1 VSANTPSIKHRR
13 FNTPYLLPN
22 TPASTRDHDQKPLI
36 VPAPVASIVGS
47 YQIFVNPFAIQ
58 TEVSMRML
66 DA

>member
-47 YQIFVNPFAIQ
+47 YPIFVNRWNSVGRFHA
-58 TEVSMRML
+58 ML